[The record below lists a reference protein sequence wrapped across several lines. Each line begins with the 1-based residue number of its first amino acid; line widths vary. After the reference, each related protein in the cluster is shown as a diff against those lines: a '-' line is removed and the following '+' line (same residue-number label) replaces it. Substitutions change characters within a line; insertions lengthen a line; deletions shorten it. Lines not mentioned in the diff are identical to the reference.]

1 MDWSDVPDYVVEYG
15 RTELLKVVGDPPS
28 PWCHEEPPIAYM
40 YIQRVYWNNGFL
52 AYWDMKQLPNFLLA
66 VPCIVLILHHSY
78 HFLQV
83 HWDYVKRL
91 GLVDN
96 NLLGMPRRP
105 CLAVRQYRVLP
116 RDCFVYVVHA
126 TALALFGLFFMHV
139 QVTTRLILASSPVLP
154 WLAAI
159 LTTRKD
165 KAAVPLAETEEGRV
179 EALGRIEC
187 RSNLESNTDT
197 ILFQEKLETD
207 VSRWVMMYFLGYT
220 LVGTILFC
228 NHLPWT

>member
-1 MDWSDVPDYVVEYG
+1 MDDFVVDYG
-15 RTELLKVVGDPPS
+15 RRELLKVAGDTPS
-28 PWCHEEPPIAYM
+28 PWCHNEPPLAYS
-40 YIQRVYWNNGFL
+40 YIQKVHWDNGFL
-52 AYWDMKQLPNFLLA
+52 AYWDTKQLPNFLLA
-66 VPCIVLILHHSY
+66 VPCVLMVLHHSWE
-78 HFLQV
+78 FVQV

-116 RDCFVYVVHA
+116 RECFVYVVHA
-126 TALALFGLFFMHV
+126 TALTIFGIFFMHV
-139 QVTTRLILASSPVLP
+139 QVTTRLLLASSPVLP

-159 LTTRKD
+159 LTTRRD
-165 KAAVPLAETEEGRV
+165 KPAVALAEGEEAQA
-179 EALGRIEC
+179 EALLKIEC
-187 RSNLESNTDT
+187 KTNLESSTDT
-197 ILFQEKLETD
+197 ILFQEKLDTD